1 MSGPIVLLYKGGEHA
16 TGAPDLFHFLQGQ
29 DTGTSKTWI
38 RNGLA
43 RVGAG

>member
-1 MSGPIVLLYKGGEHA
+1 MRLGR
-16 TGAPDLFHFLQGQ
+16 PDCFTFFRDQ